1 MGWRRIA
8 AAIPLPSIVGFAT
21 EFTPF
26 SVVLGL
32 DPRTHAGLVGGSPK
46 AWDDG
51 EWVGPQPEL
60 GDADGRLV
68 CARQVR

>member
-51 EWVGPQPEL
+51 EWVGHSQSWAMPTDDWSAP
-60 GDADGRLV
+60 DK
-68 CARQVR
+68 